1 MAQSSIL
8 GRVGQ
13 LVRANI
19 NAMLDSAEDPE
30 RMLEQMVRDYTDS
43 IREAEEAVAQTIG
56 NLRLQEDDA
65 KEAGE
70 AATEWGSKAAAA
82 SKKADEQ
89 RAAGNTSDADR
100 FDGLARIAL
109 KRQIGFEE
117 QVKAFGPQIE
127 QQTAL
132 VDQLKSGLNVMREK
146 REELVQ
152 KKDQLIAR
160 AKMAQARNRGSA
172 QRKWVIDK
180 KTPVFGM
187 VERGGR
193 EDAEMAGVRVG
204 VADDGERV
212 DRRHD
217 QHRGG
222 EDHHRQPREAG
233 QRGHPAPERER
244 DRGRERVEVAD
255 LQAAEDGEERT
266 RGDEPGRHTE
276 RARPCQ
282 AVT

>member
-19 NAMLDSAEDPE
+19 NALLDSAEDPE
-30 RMLEQMVRDYTDS
+30 RMLDQMVRDYTDS

-70 AATEWGSKAAAA
+70 AASEWGQKAAAA
-82 SKKADEQ
+82 SRKADEM
-89 RAAGNTSDADR
+89 RAGGSADADR

-132 VDQLKSGLNVMREK
+132 VEQLKNGLNVMREK

-160 AKMAQARNRGSA
+160 AKMAQAQVQVQQSIKSVNIMDPTSEVARFEERIRHEEAKAKGMTEVAASSLEA
-172 QRKWVIDK
+172 QFESLD
-180 KTPVFGM
+180 
-187 VERGGR
+187 
-193 EDAEMAGVRVG
+193 DA
-204 VADDGERV
+204 ADDLEV
-212 DRRHD
+212 DSRLAALK
-217 QHRGG
+217 QGG
-222 EDHHRQPREAG
+222 
-233 QRGHPAPERER
+233 
-244 DRGRERVEVAD
+244 
-255 LQAAEDGEERT
+255 
-266 RGDEPGRHTE
+266 
-276 RARPCQ
+276 
-282 AVT
+282 

>member
-8 GRVGQ
+8 GRMGQ

-19 NAMLDSAEDPE
+19 NALLDSAEDPE
-30 RMLEQMVRDYTDS
+30 KMLDQMVRDYTDS

-82 SKKADEQ
+82 SKKADDL
-89 RAAGNTSDADR
+89 RAAGSTAEADR
-100 FDGLARIAL
+100 FDSLAKIAL

-117 QVKAFGPQIE
+117 QVKTFGPQIE

-132 VDQLKSGLNVMREK
+132 VSQLKDGLNVMRAK

-160 AKMAQARNRGSA
+160 AKMAQAQMQVQQSIKSVNIMDPTSEVARFEERIRHEEAQARGMQEVASSSLDA
-172 QRKWVIDK
+172 QFASLD
-180 KTPVFGM
+180 
-187 VERGGR
+187 
-193 EDAEMAGVRVG
+193 DA
-204 VADDGERV
+204 ADDADVEARLAALKS
-212 DRRHD
+212 
-217 QHRGG
+217 GG
-222 EDHHRQPREAG
+222 
-233 QRGHPAPERER
+233 
-244 DRGRERVEVAD
+244 
-255 LQAAEDGEERT
+255 
-266 RGDEPGRHTE
+266 
-276 RARPCQ
+276 
-282 AVT
+282 

>member
-19 NAMLDSAEDPE
+19 NALLDSAEDPE
-30 RMLEQMVRDYTDS
+30 RMLDQMVRDYTDS

-70 AATEWGSKAAAA
+70 AASEWGQKAAAA
-82 SKKADEQ
+82 SRKADEM
-89 RAAGNTSDADR
+89 RAAGNADADR

-132 VDQLKSGLNVMREK
+132 VEQLKSGLNVMREK

-160 AKMAQARNRGSA
+160 AKMAQAQVQVQQSIKSVNIMDPTSEVARFEERIRHEEAKAKGMTEVAASSLEA
-172 QRKWVIDK
+172 QFESLD
-180 KTPVFGM
+180 
-187 VERGGR
+187 
-193 EDAEMAGVRVG
+193 DA
-204 VADDGERV
+204 ADDLEV
-212 DRRHD
+212 DSRLAALK
-217 QHRGG
+217 QGG
-222 EDHHRQPREAG
+222 
-233 QRGHPAPERER
+233 
-244 DRGRERVEVAD
+244 
-255 LQAAEDGEERT
+255 
-266 RGDEPGRHTE
+266 
-276 RARPCQ
+276 
-282 AVT
+282 

>member
-8 GRVGQ
+8 GRMGQ

-19 NAMLDSAEDPE
+19 NALLDSAEDPE
-30 RMLEQMVRDYTDS
+30 KMLDQMVRDYTDS

-82 SKKADEQ
+82 SKRADEL
-89 RAAGNTSDADR
+89 RAAGNTADADR
-100 FDGLARIAL
+100 FDNLAKIAL

-117 QVKAFGPQIE
+117 QVKTFGPQIE

-132 VDQLKSGLNVMREK
+132 VSQLKDGLNVMRSK

-160 AKMAQARNRGSA
+160 AKMAQAQMQVQQSIKSVNIMDPTSEVARFEERIRHEEAQARGMQEVAASSLDA
-172 QRKWVIDK
+172 QFASLD
-180 KTPVFGM
+180 
-187 VERGGR
+187 
-193 EDAEMAGVRVG
+193 DA
-204 VADDGERV
+204 ADDADV
-212 DRRHD
+212 DARLAALKS
-217 QHRGG
+217 GG
-222 EDHHRQPREAG
+222 
-233 QRGHPAPERER
+233 
-244 DRGRERVEVAD
+244 
-255 LQAAEDGEERT
+255 
-266 RGDEPGRHTE
+266 
-276 RARPCQ
+276 
-282 AVT
+282 

>member
-19 NAMLDSAEDPE
+19 NALLDSAEDPE
-30 RMLEQMVRDYTDS
+30 RMLDQMVRDYTDS

-70 AATEWGSKAAAA
+70 AASEWGQKAAAA
-82 SKKADEQ
+82 SRKADEM
-89 RAAGNTSDADR
+89 RSAGNADADR

-132 VDQLKSGLNVMREK
+132 VEQLKSGLNVMREK

-160 AKMAQARNRGSA
+160 AKMAQAQVQVQQSIKSVNIMDPTSEVARFEERIRHEEAKAKGMTEVAASSLEA
-172 QRKWVIDK
+172 QFESLD
-180 KTPVFGM
+180 
-187 VERGGR
+187 
-193 EDAEMAGVRVG
+193 DA
-204 VADDGERV
+204 ADDLEV
-212 DRRHD
+212 DSRLAALK
-217 QHRGG
+217 QGG
-222 EDHHRQPREAG
+222 
-233 QRGHPAPERER
+233 
-244 DRGRERVEVAD
+244 
-255 LQAAEDGEERT
+255 
-266 RGDEPGRHTE
+266 
-276 RARPCQ
+276 
-282 AVT
+282 